1 MLTLRSILD
10 TPRAMGAPLLSRWDW
25 GLALVFLAAGLAEL
39 SQGSHTIYAWMDVA
53 LVAILSVS
61 VLGRRVRPFHAVIMG
76 FVAVTG
82 VQVAQFELV
91 EPTAG
96 ASIFGGL
103 ILLVYALVR
112 WASGREALIGL
123 GLLVVLTAI
132 AEASEWE
139 GSSEFFQ
146 GVSLGVMIWACA
158 GTVAVV
164 VRHRSHVGEGRV
176 AQVRGEERKELAR
189 ELHDTVAHHVSAIA
203 IQAQAARVV
212 APTRPEAALE
222 ALEIIEETASRTMSE
237 MRKIVGALRDAGTTP
252 QRGLADIERLAK
264 RVEDEPRIEVNLK
277 GTLAALDPSVETGLY
292 RIAQE
297 SITNARRHA
306 RDARCVTVR
315 VDGTDEDVSLT
326 VTDDGRGSPRR
337 SSYGFGL
344 TGLEER
350 TALLGGTFE
359 AGPTPDGGWRVHAT
373 LPRTWGRP

>member
-1 MLTLRSILD
+1 MLGIAS
-10 TPRAMGAPLLSRWDW
+10 
-25 GLALVFLAAGLAEL
+25 ALGE
-39 SQGSHTIYAWMDVA
+39 
-53 LVAILSVS
+53 
-61 VLGRRVRPFHAVIMG
+61 
-76 FVAVTG
+76 
-82 VQVAQFELV
+82 
-91 EPTAG
+91 AG
-96 ASIFGGL
+96 AT
-103 ILLVYALVR
+103 VYCT
-112 WASGREALIGL
+112 GR
-123 GLLVVLTAI
+123 
-132 AEASEWE
+132 
-139 GSSEFFQ
+139 SSR
-146 GVSLGVMIWACA
+146 A
-158 GTVAVV
+158 GTLDP
-164 VRHRSHVGEGRV
+164 E
-176 AQVRGEERKELAR
+176 
-189 ELHDTVAHHVSAIA
+189 
-203 IQAQAARVV
+203 
-212 APTRPEAALE
+212 RPET
-222 ALEIIEETASRTMSE
+222 IEETASRTMSE

-264 RVEDEPRIEVNLK
+264 RVEDGPRIEVNLK

-359 AGPTPDGGWRVHAT
+359 AGPTPDGGWRVYAT